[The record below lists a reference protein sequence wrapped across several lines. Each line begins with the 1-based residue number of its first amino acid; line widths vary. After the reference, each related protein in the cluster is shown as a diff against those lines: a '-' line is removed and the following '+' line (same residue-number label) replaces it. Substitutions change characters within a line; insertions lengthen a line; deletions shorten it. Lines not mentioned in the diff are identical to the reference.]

1 MAFKREVKK
10 GKGVAKV
17 STESVDNALTDQPVS
32 AGGSGDEVSKID
44 VAMQRQIIF
53 ILTSLA
59 NLSNSVTKLKRQV
72 LIVFVIYALLFAGLL
87 FFTLVRSV

>member
-10 GKGVAKV
+10 GKGVVKV
-17 STESVDNALTDQPVS
+17 STESVDNALTGRPVS
-32 AGGSGDEVSKID
+32 AGCGSDEASKID

-72 LIVFVIYALLFAGLL
+72 LVVFIVYALLFAGLL
-87 FFTLVRSV
+87 FFALVRSM

>member
-17 STESVDNALTDQPVS
+17 STESVDNALTGQPVNCG
-32 AGGSGDEVSKID
+32 GGSDEAGKID

-72 LIVFVIYALLFAGLL
+72 LVVFIVYALLFAGLL

>member
-10 GKGVAKV
+10 GKGVAV
-17 STESVDNALTDQPVS
+17 STESVDNALTGRPVS
-32 AGGSGDEVSKID
+32 AEASKID

-72 LIVFVIYALLFAGLL
+72 LVVFIVYALLFAGLL
-87 FFTLVRSV
+87 FFALVRSM